1 MRMTKTALLAPPQIQ
16 VSVPA
21 LKQRIK
27 NASNSRLESPI
38 PLVAG

>member
-16 VSVPA
+16 VLVPA